1 MKIRKARKEELKE
14 IAKIFKNESS
24 KKPYFQKWTAKK
36 ALDEV
41 NSFFKTKDIYI
52 AVIDKSIAGFII
64 AQINLNN
71 RKKAY
76 MDELWLKSEFQRREI
91 GKALVK
97 HIENKYRK
105 QGVRIMLVASNKKSG
120 AFHFYKKLKY
130 TESKELTF
138 MDKKL

>member
-52 AVIDKSIAGFII
+52 AVINKSIAGFII

-76 MDELWLKSEFQRREI
+76 MDELWLKSEFQGKGI
-91 GKALVK
+91 GTALVK
-97 HIENKYRK
+97 YIENKYK
-105 QGVRIMLVASNKKSG
+105 KHGVLIMQLASNKKSG

-130 TESKELTF
+130 SESKELVF
-138 MDKKL
+138 MDKRI